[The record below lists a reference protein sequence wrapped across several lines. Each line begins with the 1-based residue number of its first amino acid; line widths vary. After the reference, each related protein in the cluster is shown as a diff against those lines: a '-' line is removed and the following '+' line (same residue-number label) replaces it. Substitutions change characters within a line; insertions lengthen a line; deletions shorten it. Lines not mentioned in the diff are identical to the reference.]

1 MLNDSIKESLEQCVL
16 CWLATVDEN
25 GIPNVSPKEAFLPWE
40 DRYVIIANIASP
52 GSVRNIRQNDQ
63 VCVSVLDILVQKG
76 HKMKGTAA
84 IIDSSHEGFNTM
96 KAALDELT
104 MGKFPFNQII
114 RVEIQEVTP
123 IIAPSYHLY
132 PKQTEAEIVEASKK
146 QYGLN

>member
-1 MLNDSIKESLEQCVL
+1 MLNNLIKESLEQCVL

-25 GIPNVSPKEAFLPWE
+25 GIPNVSPKEAFLHWE

-84 IIDSSHEGFNTM
+84 IMDNSHSEYEAM
-96 KAALDELT
+96 KNALEELT
-104 MGKFPFNQII
+104 QGKYPFKQII
-114 RVEIQEVTP
+114 KVEIQETAP
-123 IIAPSYHLY
+123 IIAPSYRLF
-132 PKQTEAEIVEASKK
+132 PEVTEAEKIAAAKK